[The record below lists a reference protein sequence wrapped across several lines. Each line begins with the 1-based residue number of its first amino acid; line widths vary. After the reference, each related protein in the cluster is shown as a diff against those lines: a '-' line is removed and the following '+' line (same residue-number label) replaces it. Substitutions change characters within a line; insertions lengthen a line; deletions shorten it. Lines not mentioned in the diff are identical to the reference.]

1 MQVQNKNLTSAIR
14 AAHPIY
20 LSDCRDMQSYKK
32 IILAIDG
39 FTAVCSKYPYK
50 IKSEFEKL
58 INIVNRNI
66 VSKAPVEYLK
76 SFLDSVSV
84 NEEMQAKVLAYLGKT

>member
-1 MQVQNKNLTSAIR
+1 MH

-32 IILAIDG
+32 IISAIDS
-39 FTAVCSKYPYK
+39 FTTVCARYPYK
-50 IKSEFEKL
+50 IKAEFEKL

-66 VSKAPVEYLK
+66 VSKTPVEYLK
-76 SFLDSVSV
+76 SFLDSVAV
-84 NEEMQAKVLAYLGKT
+84 N